1 MPPSKSVLRL
11 HTQRANY
18 VAKIRKLSIENE
30 VNCPDITRHGWNED
44 GSIRWV
50 ESVFPEDIK
59 EILLNDN
66 YEEDFD
72 MDVEDTLD
80 SSDNEDDEINHY

>member
-1 MPPSKSVLRL
+1 MK
-11 HTQRANY
+11 
-18 VAKIRKLSIENE
+18 NE
-30 VNCPDITRHGWNED
+30 VNCPDITGHGWCED
-44 GSIRWV
+44 GSIKWV
-50 ESVFPEDIK
+50 ESVFPEDNE

-80 SSDNEDDEINHY
+80 SSDNEDDEI

>member
-1 MPPSKSVLRL
+1 MEII
-11 HTQRANY
+11 N
-18 VAKIRKLSIENE
+18 RKWSEL
-30 VNCPDITRHGWNED
+30 PDITGHGWSED
-44 GSIRWV
+44 GSIKWV
-50 ESVFPEDIK
+50 ESVFPEGIE

-80 SSDNEDDEINHY
+80 SSDNEDDEI